1 MSKLN
6 LIKPQSVVIEMKGV
20 EYDLVYDF
28 NAFAELEKAFG
39 DIQTA
44 FDKLTVSPKFADIL
58 TILQAGLMSNENP
71 PTKKELGSYLTP
83 TNINSVVE
91 IIGEALNIA
100 MPVEEKVKK
109 EKN

>member
-6 LIKPQSVVIEMKGV
+6 LIRPQGIVIEFNNV

-28 NAFAELEKAFG
+28 NAFAELEKEFG

-44 FDKLTVSPKFADIL
+44 FEKLTSPKFSDIL
-58 TILQAGLMSNENP
+58 IILSAGLSSNDNP
-71 PTKKELGSYLTP
+71 PTRKELGRCLTP
-83 TNINSVVE
+83 TNIGKVVE
-91 IIGEALNIA
+91 IIGEALNAA
-100 MPVEEKVKK
+100 MPTEEKVKK

>member
-6 LIKPQSVVIEMKGV
+6 LVKPQGVVIEMKGV

-28 NAFAELEKAFG
+28 NAFAELEKEFG

-44 FDKLTVSPKFADIL
+44 FEKLTSPKFSDIL
-58 TILQAGLMSNENP
+58 VILSAGLSSNENP

-91 IIGEALNIA
+91 IISEALNIA

>member
-1 MSKLN
+1 
-6 LIKPQSVVIEMKGV
+6 
-20 EYDLVYDF
+20 
-28 NAFAELEKAFG
+28 
-39 DIQTA
+39 
-44 FDKLTVSPKFADIL
+44 
-58 TILQAGLMSNENP
+58 MSNENP

>member
-6 LIKPQSVVIEMKGV
+6 LIKPQGIVIELNNV

-28 NAFAELEKAFG
+28 NAFSELEKEFG

-44 FDKLTVSPKFADIL
+44 FEKLTSPKFSDIL
-58 TILQAGLMSNENP
+58 IILSAGLSSNENP
-71 PTKKELGSYLTP
+71 PTKKELGKYLTP
-83 TNINSVVE
+83 TNINQVVE
-91 IIGEALNIA
+91 IIGEALNVA
-100 MPVEEKVKK
+100 MPAEEKTKK